1 MKNKIK
7 ELLVKS
13 MKSKDVIARNILR
26 YINSEIAKKEKD
38 TGKELDDNGI
48 IDIIKK
54 EIKSIEENV
63 QIAIAHGHNM
73 DFYEEGSK
81 AGVLASLLPKQ
92 LTQEEVKQA
101 INELFEENNYANMG
115 AAMKDILPKLGAIAD
130 KRTISAL
137 VKERF

>member
-63 QIAIAHGHNM
+63 QIAIAHGHNTN
-73 DFYEEGSK
+73 FYDEGTK
-81 AGVLASLLPKQ
+81 AAVLASLLPKQ

-101 INELFEENNYANMG
+101 INKLFEENNYSNMG

>member
-7 ELLVKS
+7 ELLIKS
-13 MKSKDVIARNILR
+13 MKNKDVIARNMLR

-38 TGKELDDNGI
+38 TGKELDDNAI

-63 QIAIAHGHNM
+63 QIAIAHGHNTN
-73 DFYEEGSK
+73 FYNEGTK
-81 AGVLASLLPKQ
+81 AAVLASLLPKQ
-92 LTQEEVKQA
+92 LSEKEVKEA
-101 INELFEENNYANMG
+101 VNKLFKENNYTNMG

-130 KRTISAL
+130 KKIISAL
-137 VKERF
+137 VKERL